1 MKATLVAL
9 ALAAAGGAASAAT
22 VGTLYDAVTG
32 DAIANGAALGPG
44 LYTAVQADIQP
55 TYTSSFDYVYNFALD
70 TQGDLN
76 VAANTYLG
84 PVVDGS
90 ASFMLYSGTSTGN
103 SGAAADQVGSTF
115 SFGSTIATTTF
126 SNLAAGSYFFEV
138 AGSPSTKIGTAF
150 NVTLQAPSETGPLPA
165 VPEPANMALLLAG
178 LGLMGFM
185 AKRRVGN

>member
-1 MKATLVAL
+1 MKTTLVAL
-9 ALAAAGGAASAAT
+9 ALAAVAGASSAAT
-22 VGTLYDAVTG
+22 VGTLYDAGT
-32 DAIANGAALGPG
+32 GAALADGADLGPG

-70 TQGDLN
+70 MNSDLN

-90 ASFMLYSGTSTGN
+90 AEFNLYKGTSTGL
-103 SGAAADQVGSTF
+103 SGTAAQQVGSTF
-115 SFGSTIATTTF
+115 AFGSTIATTTF

-138 AGSPSTKIGTAF
+138 DGAPSTQIGTAF
-150 NVTLQAPSETGPLPA
+150 NVTLQASGDTPPLPA

-178 LGLMGFM
+178 IGMMGLM
-185 AKRRVGN
+185 AKRRVRG